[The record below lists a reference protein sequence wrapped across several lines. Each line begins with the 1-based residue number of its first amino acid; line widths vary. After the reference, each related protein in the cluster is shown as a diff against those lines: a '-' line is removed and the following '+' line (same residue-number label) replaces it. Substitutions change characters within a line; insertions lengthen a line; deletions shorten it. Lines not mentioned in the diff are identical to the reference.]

1 MCAPPVT
8 HVLSIHGLSHLSS
21 NSALHTS
28 GDCMLCM
35 LVLLFFSLIYVF
47 SALHRPA
54 CDLEINLSMP
64 CWRTPQFLQGRK
76 EDRQERRVAGG
87 AIIKN
92 AQVFSLLEYFYLQC
106 IKKPHATQVEYVNN
120 SRKRTLLN
128 NQSFF
133 IHTFL
138 SADDQTVCPSLL
150 MCD

>member
-1 MCAPPVT
+1 MFSVFMGYHTYLRTQPYT
-8 HVLSIHGLSHLSS
+8 HVRRLH
-21 NSALHTS
+21 ALHACVTF
-28 GDCMLCM
+28 
-35 LVLLFFSLIYVF
+35 VFSLIYVF

-106 IKKPHATQVEYVNN
+106 IKKLHATQVEYVNN